1 MDSHTNQPS
10 GSKYDN
16 KKTCIPLFCY
26 CVGSAFSQKSAL
38 RFVFDPISFSI
49 IHFNQRIYFLYKL
62 IHGFEGGA
70 GEIERERERD
80 RGGGENL
87 VGHIQKIK
95 MIIFCVDRFI
105 FSRRVK

>member
-1 MDSHTNQPS
+1 
-10 GSKYDN
+10 
-16 KKTCIPLFCY
+16 
-26 CVGSAFSQKSAL
+26 VSAFSQKSAL

-49 IHFNQRIYFLYKL
+49 IHFNQIIYFLYKL
-62 IHGFEGGA
+62 IHGFEGGG

-95 MIIFCVDRFI
+95 MIIFCVDMFI